1 LGVLGVVF
9 GLASSNAA
17 AGQQPTQIRFDL
29 HEGNFMIGYA
39 YPPPGGIAR
48 ALPVPA
54 DATRILA
61 GE

>member
-1 LGVLGVVF
+1 
-9 GLASSNAA
+9 
-17 AGQQPTQIRFDL
+17 
-29 HEGNFMIGYA
+29 MIGYA